1 MKNLPQYFL
10 TSLYRKSILIEYK
23 KLKKEYE

>member
-10 TSLYRKSILIEYK
+10 TSLYLKSILIEYK